1 MKIAIIGAGWAGMAA
16 AVEATQAGHETV
28 VFEASRNLGGRAR
41 SVNAT
46 LPNGTDIELDNGQHI
61 LIGAYVETLRL
72 MRLVGIDPQTAL
84 LRLPMTLLFPD
95 GQGLRFPP
103 WPTPLDALGGIL
115 SARGWRMADKWSL
128 LRVASGWQRSRF
140 QCDTSLSVAQLC
152 QRVTPRVMSELIEPL
167 CVSALNTPAEHAS
180 AQVFLRV
187 IGDALFG
194 VQGGSAL
201 LLPRLDLSNLF
212 PTAAAQWISE
222 HGGKIRLGLRVESV
236 ESMGS
241 MGSGWKVHGEV
252 FDTVILATAASDAI
266 RLLEVMAQVANAT
279 VCQDILKWTQITRG
293 LAFEAITTVYAW
305 APEATLR
312 HAMVTLRSHR
322 GDESTPPAPA
332 QFVFDRGQ
340 LGGPAGLLAFVISA
354 SSGDRETLQ
363 EQVLLQAKTQLSLT
377 LQAIQTIVEK
387 RATFACTPGLVRP
400 PQRIAP
406 GLIACGDY
414 LQGPYPATLEGAI
427 RSGQSALATLGH

>member
-16 AVEATQAGHETV
+16 AVEARQAGHETV

-41 SVNAT
+41 SVNAR
-46 LPNGTDIELDNGQHI
+46 LPNGTGIALDNGQHI

-115 SARGWRMADKWSL
+115 SARGWRMRDKWSL
-128 LRVASGWQRSRF
+128 LRVASSWHRSRF
-140 QCDTSLSVAQLC
+140 QCDSRLSVAQLC
-152 QRVTPRVMSELIEPL
+152 QRLTPRVMSELIEPL
-167 CVSALNTPAEHAS
+167 CVSALNTPAERAS

-187 IGDALFG
+187 MGDALFG

-212 PTAAAQWISE
+212 PTAAARWISE
-222 HGGKIRLGLRVESV
+222 HGGQMRMGLRVESV
-236 ESMGS
+236 ESIGS
-241 MGSGWKVHGEV
+241 AWKVHGEA
-252 FDTVILATAASDAI
+252 FDSVILATAASDAI
-266 RLLEVMAQVANAT
+266 RLMKVMAQVATAT
-279 VCQDILKWTQITRG
+279 VCQDILKWTRITQG
-293 LAFEAITTVYAW
+293 LEFEAITTVYAW
-305 APEATLR
+305 APEATLT
-312 HAMVTLRSHR
+312 HTMVTLRSHP

-340 LGGPAGLLAFVISA
+340 LGGPRGLLAFVVSA
-354 SSGDRETLQ
+354 SNGDRETLQ
-363 EQVLLQAKTQLSLT
+363 EQVLRQAKAQLGLK

-400 PQRIAP
+400 QQRIAT

-414 LQGPYPATLEGAI
+414 VQGPYPATLEGAI
-427 RSGQSALATLGH
+427 RSGQSTLTALGH

>member
-28 VFEASRNLGGRAR
+28 IFEASRNLGGRAR
-41 SVNAT
+41 SVNAR
-46 LPNGTDIELDNGQHI
+46 LPNGMDIALDNGQHI

-72 MRLVGIDPQTAL
+72 MRWVGIDPQTAL

-95 GQGLRFPP
+95 DQGLRFPP

-128 LRVASGWQRSRF
+128 LRVASSWQRRRF
-140 QCDTSLSVAQLC
+140 QCDASLSVAQLG
-152 QRVTPRVMSELIEPL
+152 QRLSPRVMSELIEPL
-167 CVSALNTPAEHAS
+167 CVSALNTPAERAS

-201 LLPRLDLSNLF
+201 LLPRLDLSKLF
-212 PTAAAQWISE
+212 PTAAARWIAG
-222 HGGKIRLGLRVESV
+222 HGGQVRMGLRVDSV

-241 MGSGWKVHGEV
+241 AWKVHGEV
-252 FDTVILATAASDAI
+252 FDAVILATAASDAI
-266 RLLEVMAQVANAT
+266 RMLEATGQVNT
-279 VCQDILKWTQITRG
+279 TSDDIFKWTKIARG
-293 LAFEAITTVYAW
+293 LAFEAIATVYAW
-305 APEATLR
+305 APEAALA
-312 HAMVTLRSHR
+312 HPMLTLRSHP
-322 GDESTPPAPA
+322 GDGLTPPAPA

-340 LGGPAGLLAFVISA
+340 LGGPPGLLAFVVSA
-354 SSGDRETLQ
+354 SNGDGQTLQ
-363 EQVLLQAKTQLSLT
+363 QQVLLQAKAQLGLK
-377 LQAIQTIVEK
+377 LQAIQTIIEK
-387 RATFACTPGLVRP
+387 RATFACTPGLTRP
-400 PQRIAP
+400 AQRIAA

-414 LQGPYPATLEGAI
+414 VQGPYPATLEGAI
-427 RSGQSALATLGH
+427 RSAQSAVSALGH

>member
-41 SVNAT
+41 SINAT
-46 LPNGTDIELDNGQHI
+46 LPNGTDVVLDNGQHI

-72 MRLVGIDPQTAL
+72 MRWVGVDPQTAL

-95 GQGLRFPP
+95 GQGLRFPT

-128 LRVASGWQRSRF
+128 LRVASGWQRSQF
-140 QCDTSLSVAQLC
+140 QCDASLSVAQLC
-152 QRVTPRVMSELIEPL
+152 QRLSPRVMSELIEPL
-167 CVSALNTPAEHAS
+167 CVSALNTPAERAS

-201 LLPRLDLSNLF
+201 LMPRLDLSNLF
-212 PTAAAQWISE
+212 PTAAARWISG
-222 HGGKIRLGLRVESV
+222 HGGQIRLGLRVESV

-241 MGSGWKVHGEV
+241 AWKVHGEV
-252 FDTVILATAASDAI
+252 FDAVILATAASDAI
-266 RLLEVMAQVANAT
+266 RLLEATGQVGT
-279 VCQDILKWTQITRG
+279 TSDDIFKWTKIARG
-293 LAFEAITTVYAW
+293 LAFEAIATVYAW
-305 APEATLR
+305 APEAALA
-312 HAMVTLRSHR
+312 HPMLTLRSHP
-322 GDESTPPAPA
+322 GDGLTPPAPA

-340 LGGPAGLLAFVISA
+340 LGGPPGLLAFVVSA
-354 SSGDRETLQ
+354 SNGDGQTLQ
-363 EQVLLQAKTQLSLT
+363 QQVLLQAKAQLGLT

-387 RATFACTPGLVRP
+387 RATFACTPGLTRP
-400 PQRIAP
+400 PQRIAA

-414 LQGPYPATLEGAI
+414 VQGPYPATLEGAI
-427 RSGQSALATLGH
+427 RSAQSAVSALGH